1 MSGLDFLRRIASGEL
16 PGAPIS
22 GVLAFEPTTVE
33 HGRVVFAGTPEL
45 RFYNPIGVVHGGWA
59 ATLLDSCMGCA
70 VHSTLEPGQG
80 YTTVE
85 IKVSFVRPLMAS
97 TGPVEAKAASSIP
110 AAASPRP
117 KAAWSIRPADST
129 PTAPRPA
136 SSCRSDAPRPGAAS
150 NGPRAPFVLD
160 HEDRRIRESVGMRAS
175 GTATDHTRMRALQTP
190 VNGMRALTR
199 REAVPIVKAGFSRR
213 SAPALL

>member
-1 MSGLDFLRRIASGEL
+1 MADADGAAQPRATGLVPIEEVRAMSGLDFLRRIASGEL

-80 YTTVE
+80 YTMVE
-85 IKVSFVRPLMAS
+85 IKVSFVRPLTAS
-97 TGPVEAKAASSIP
+97 TGRVEAEGRVIHSGRLIATAEG
-110 AAASPRP
+110 RLV
-117 KAAWSIRPADST
+117 DS
-129 PTAPRPA
+129 AGRLYA
-136 SSCRSDAPRPGAAS
+136 
-150 NGPRAPFVLD
+150 
-160 HEDRRIRESVGMRAS
+160 H
-175 GTATDHTRMRALQTP
+175 GTTTCLILQ
-190 VNGMRALTR
+190 
-199 REAVPIVKAGFSRR
+199 I
-213 SAPALL
+213 

>member
-1 MSGLDFLRRIASGEL
+1 MADADGAAQPRATRLVPIEEVRAMSGLDFLRRIASGEL

-59 ATLLDSCMGCA
+59 ATL
-70 VHSTLEPGQG
+70 H
-80 YTTVE
+80 
-85 IKVSFVRPLMAS
+85 
-97 TGPVEAKAASSIP
+97 
-110 AAASPRP
+110 
-117 KAAWSIRPADST
+117 
-129 PTAPRPA
+129 
-136 SSCRSDAPRPGAAS
+136 
-150 NGPRAPFVLD
+150 
-160 HEDRRIRESVGMRAS
+160 AS

-190 VNGMRALTR
+190 VNGTRALTR